1 MKTVPGFTMLSG
13 RPVMVLHSFYATA
26 DGQLAHE
33 TDGTLRATVPPE
45 GWADYCQQY
54 PDAQDVVDSLT
65 IKPLPIDR
73 LLSPV
78 ALLSVPMAM
87 LLSPAADVLSPI
99 EID

>member
-13 RPVMVLHSFYATA
+13 RPVMVLHTFYATA

-54 PDAQDVVDSLT
+54 PDAQEVVDSLT
-65 IKPLPIDR
+65 IKPLSERVDEQ
-73 LLSPV
+73 LQQVVQNVVSNLEQV
-78 ALLSVPMAM
+78 Q
-87 LLSPAADVLSPI
+87 
-99 EID
+99 

>member
-13 RPVMVLHSFYATA
+13 RPVMVLHTFYATA

-54 PDAQDVVDSLT
+54 PDAQDIVDSLT
-65 IKPLPIDR
+65 IKPLSERVEEQLRVDEQ
-73 LLSPV
+73 LQQV
-78 ALLSVPMAM
+78 VQN
-87 LLSPAADVLSPI
+87 VLNNL
-99 EID
+99 EQVQ

>member
-13 RPVMVLHSFYATA
+13 RPVMVLHTFYATA

-45 GWADYCQQY
+45 GWTAYCEQY

-65 IKPLPIDR
+65 IKPLSERVDEQLAKIVENINNN
-73 LLSPV
+73 LEQV
-78 ALLSVPMAM
+78 Q
-87 LLSPAADVLSPI
+87 
-99 EID
+99 

>member
-54 PDAQDVVDSLT
+54 PDAQDIVDSLT
-65 IKPLPIDR
+65 IKPLSERVEEQLRVDEQ
-73 LLSPV
+73 LQQV
-78 ALLSVPMAM
+78 VQN
-87 LLSPAADVLSPI
+87 VLNNL
-99 EID
+99 EQVQ

>member
-33 TDGTLRATVPPE
+33 TDGTLRSTVPPE

-54 PDAQDVVDSLT
+54 PDAQDIVDSLT
-65 IKPLPIDR
+65 IKPLSERVEEQLRVDEQ
-73 LLSPV
+73 LQQV
-78 ALLSVPMAM
+78 VQN
-87 LLSPAADVLSPI
+87 VLNNL
-99 EID
+99 EQVQ

>member
-13 RPVMVLHSFYATA
+13 RPVMVLHTFYATA

-54 PDAQDVVDSLT
+54 PDAQDIVDSLT
-65 IKPLPIDR
+65 IKPLIR
-73 LLSPV
+73 
-78 ALLSVPMAM
+78 SVEEQ
-87 LLSPAADVLSPI
+87 LQQVVQNVVSNLEQVQ
-99 EID
+99 

>member
-13 RPVMVLHSFYATA
+13 RPVMVLHTFYATA

-54 PDAQDVVDSLT
+54 PDAQDVVDAMT
-65 IKPLPIDR
+65 IKPL
-73 LLSPV
+73 
-78 ALLSVPMAM
+78 
-87 LLSPAADVLSPI
+87 ADLVDEQLANI
-99 EID
+99 AQNAVDQAVGGQAVGGQQ

>member
-13 RPVMVLHSFYATA
+13 RPVMVLHTFYATA

-54 PDAQDVVDSLT
+54 PDAQDIVDSLT
-65 IKPLPIDR
+65 IKPLSERVEEQLRVDEQLQQVIQN
-73 LLSPV
+73 
-78 ALLSVPMAM
+78 
-87 LLSPAADVLSPI
+87 VLNNL
-99 EID
+99 EQVQ